1 MNCKNETFSKFLTS
15 VDKELGRDQES
26 IHIFEW
32 VVEDRYEN
40 KLSENMDYF
49 AERPDLRSIQNEQI
63 IHELNIMENYFIT
76 TEDYEK
82 CAAIVKIRSEL
93 KQIIS

>member
-1 MNCKNETFSKFLTS
+1 MNCTTETFSNFLLS

-32 VVEDRYEN
+32 IVEDRYE
-40 KLSENMDYF
+40 KRLTENQDYF

-63 IHELNIMENYFIT
+63 LHELDIMEKYFVS

-82 CAAIVKIRSEL
+82 CASIVKIRSEI
-93 KQIIS
+93 KSAIY